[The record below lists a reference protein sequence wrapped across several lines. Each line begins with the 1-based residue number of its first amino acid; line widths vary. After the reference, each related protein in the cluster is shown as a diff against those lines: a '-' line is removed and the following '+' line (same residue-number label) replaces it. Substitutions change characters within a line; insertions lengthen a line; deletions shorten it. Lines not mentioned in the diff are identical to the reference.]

1 VFVGGSINYVLGK
14 PQGAVAQGGYF
25 NGGFQLSPQFG
36 LTANTWY
43 NIVTTCDSSQVVRVY
58 VNNVL
63 LSTTSTTGGQPSSS
77 NAGIRL
83 MRRWDF
89 ADHWGGVLAKVDI
102 YGQSLDAGQISSLWN
117 SNKSR
122 FGL

>member
-1 VFVGGSINYVLGK
+1 
-14 PQGAVAQGGYF
+14 
-25 NGGFQLSPQFG
+25 
-36 LTANTWY
+36 
-43 NIVTTCDSSQVVRVY
+43 VY

-89 ADHWGGVLAKVDI
+89 ADHWGGYLSIVNI
-102 YGQSLDAGQISSLWN
+102 YDKALDQSQVTSYWN
-117 SNKSR
+117 STKSR